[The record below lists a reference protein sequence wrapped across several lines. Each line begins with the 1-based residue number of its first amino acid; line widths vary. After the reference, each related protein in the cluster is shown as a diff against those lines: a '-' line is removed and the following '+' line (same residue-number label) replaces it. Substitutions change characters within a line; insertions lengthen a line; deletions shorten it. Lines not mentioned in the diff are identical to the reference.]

1 MQAVSEVYTYHTVG
15 SGFVMGGPVGTVASI
30 VALAA
35 GAIVWLLLARSSL
48 VHGGAMERSEPMSSG
63 TPATRVEPTE
73 SELRSQ
79 YEALRAD
86 QLAFLRHDA
95 RRDLTSS
102 ALLFLVAAGLFV
114 GHWRWV
120 RGAEVRALAARAAL
134 SADTD

>member
-1 MQAVSEVYTYHTVG
+1 MRRVLVSLSSIVERIFTLADPLGSTSNVG
-15 SGFVMGGPVGTVASI
+15 WGGGPSLTSFESYKATRDR
-30 VALAA
+30 
-35 GAIVWLLLARSSL
+35 LLAP
-48 VHGGAMERSEPMSSG
+48 VPMSSG